1 MLDKALIGF
10 LAGSFLTLVFLR
22 RRGLAPLPPG
32 PKQLPL
38 LGNIRQMKKKQM
50 WKVATDWYK
59 EYGACNHNFSR

>member
-1 MLDKALIGF
+1 MLDKALIGL
-10 LAGSFLTLVFLR
+10 LAGSVLTLVFLR

-38 LGNIRQMKKKQM
+38 LVNIHQMKKKQM

-59 EYGACNHNFSR
+59 EYGAHNYDFSR

>member
-1 MLDKALIGF
+1 MLDKALIGL
-10 LAGSFLTLVFLR
+10 LAGSVLTLVFLS

-32 PKQLPL
+32 PKQLPF

-59 EYGACNHNFSR
+59 EYGAYNYNFSR